1 MPLVE
6 RRLAFPNWA
15 DGRSLVRASAMHE
28 PAAAC
33 HSFRLWAVGRHTC
46 RALRL
51 PHRARRRFRSM
62 RRSGAVVRGRAFNR
76 TDVVTGAMTMRRT
89 RGFTL
94 IELMIVVAIIAILA
108 AIAVP
113 WWGRYTYRARRA
125 DAQKLLVHVAQ
136 AEERF
141 YTDYNHYPLTATSLG
156 YATNAPT
163 SEN

>member
-1 MPLVE
+1 
-6 RRLAFPNWA
+6 
-15 DGRSLVRASAMHE
+15 
-28 PAAAC
+28 
-33 HSFRLWAVGRHTC
+33 
-46 RALRL
+46 
-51 PHRARRRFRSM
+51 
-62 RRSGAVVRGRAFNR
+62 
-76 TDVVTGAMTMRRT
+76 MTMRRT

-141 YTDYNHYPLTATSLG
+141 YTDFNHYPLTASSLG
-156 YATNAPT
+156 YTNDSPLSENGYYQLSLALPSATSAGQGYVAKATPQGPQADDKCGVLSIDSAGQKLPAPT
-163 SEN
+163 DTAANSNGRCW

>member
-1 MPLVE
+1 
-6 RRLAFPNWA
+6 
-15 DGRSLVRASAMHE
+15 
-28 PAAAC
+28 
-33 HSFRLWAVGRHTC
+33 
-46 RALRL
+46 
-51 PHRARRRFRSM
+51 
-62 RRSGAVVRGRAFNR
+62 
-76 TDVVTGAMTMRRT
+76 MRRT

-141 YTDYNHYPLTATSLG
+141 YTDYNHYPLTASSLG
-156 YATNAPT
+156 YANNAPL
-163 SEN
+163 SENGYYQLSLALPAASSAGQGYTATATPQGAQADDKCGKLSIDSTGQKSPDSTDTSANSNGRCW